1 MRLLWLELYHLVRY
15 TTASGGAPRPV
26 DAVPYSGGAR
36 ESNRPRRKADEL
48 RNKTEQERTPPAIVE
63 DCGRTTVLCGD
74 EGSLVVLLS
83 GGGAAA
89 AAPRHQSAIY

>member
-1 MRLLWLELYHLVRY
+1 MARAIPPSPLHHGERR
-15 TTASGGAPRPV
+15 AAPRPV
-26 DAVPYSGGAR
+26 DAVRYSGGAR

-83 GGGAAA
+83 GAAA
-89 AAPRHQSAIY
+89 AESAAPPERTILNPR

>member
-15 TTASGGAPRPV
+15 TTASGAPRRV
-26 DAVPYSGGAR
+26 DRCSGGAR

-89 AAPRHQSAIY
+89 AAAPRHQSALY

>member
-15 TTASGGAPRPV
+15 TTASGAPRPV
-26 DAVPYSGGAR
+26 DAVRYSGGAR

-83 GGGAAA
+83 GCGDA
-89 AAPRHQSAIY
+89 AAPPERTIQNPR